1 MTTRDRVTVGIPRM
15 HREPNERRD
24 FLPPLVG
31 LLAANGAEV
40 HVESGAGSG
49 MGYSDLD
56 YSTLSPDVVISDE
69 DDCYRQDIVIVLR
82 APEGKYDRLRRGSTL
97 VSMLH
102 FATRP
107 ARVRMLRDMGID
119 AISLD
124 LIRDDDGRRLVENLR
139 SVAWNGIS
147 SAFAALERTWPE
159 LAGPRHSTVKVLIM
173 GAGRVG
179 RHAVEFA
186 TKYGDDARNESFTRA
201 GLPGVEVVTAG
212 RNLTGDPE
220 YLKARLL
227 LTDLLVDATAR
238 RDPSRPLIPNAWLAL
253 LPAHAVICDLSV
265 DPYLLDAE
273 PPVVRGV
280 EGIPQGDLDQWE
292 FGPDDPA
299 WAGLPTGIPTAERRT
314 VVSCYSWP
322 GVRPEPCMHVYGSQL
337 APLLETLVTAGGLD
351 GIDPTG
357 KIPRAGPVARQPARL
372 VHLGRGGGTRE
383 HPRGGRRSATA
394 PTKRNSDRTSTRPDP
409 AKPRQPGAATV
420 NSGAPRAATSTSM
433 PRPGPSG
440 TGPVPRWERGW

>member
-1 MTTRDRVTVGIPRM
+1 MPNGSRVTVGFPRM

-24 FLPPLVG
+24 FLPPLIG

-40 HVESGAGSG
+40 HVESGIGSA
-49 MGYSDLD
+49 MGYTDLD
-56 YSTLSPDVVISDE
+56 YSMLGPSVVVVDE
-69 DDCYRQDIVIVLR
+69 DDAYRQEIVVVLR
-82 APEGKYDRLRRGSTL
+82 APDGKYDRLRRGSTL

-107 ARVRMLRDMGID
+107 ARVRMLGDLGID
-119 AISLD
+119 AVSLD

-186 TKYGDDARNESFTRA
+186 TKYGDDARNEGYTRA

-212 RNLTGDPE
+212 RNLTSDAE
-220 YLKARLL
+220 YLKSRLL
-227 LTDLLVDATAR
+227 MTDVLVDATAR

-253 LPAHAVICDLSV
+253 LPKHAVVCDLSV

-273 PPVVRGV
+273 PRVVRGI
-280 EGIPQGDLDQWE
+280 EGIPQGNLDQWE

-299 WAGLPTGIPTAERRT
+299 WDALPPGVPTGERRT

-337 APLLETLVTAGGLD
+337 APLLEGLVTAGGLD
-351 GIDPTG
+351 GIKETG
-357 KIPRAGPVARQPARL
+357 KFHERAL
-372 VHLGRGGGTRE
+372 WRGSL
-383 HPRGGRRSATA
+383 RGWFE
-394 PTKRNSDRTSTRPDP
+394 
-409 AKPRQPGAATV
+409 
-420 NSGAPRAATSTSM
+420 SGEAEAHGSL
-433 PRPGPSG
+433 PGPTDTNGEPESG
-440 TGPVPRWERGW
+440 QD

>member
-1 MTTRDRVTVGIPRM
+1 MAGGRRLTVGFPRM

-31 LLAANGAEV
+31 LLLASGAEV
-40 HVESGAGSG
+40 HVESGIGSA
-49 MGYSDLD
+49 MGYHDTD
-56 YSTLSPDVVISDE
+56 YSALSQDLVVSDEGDCYKQDVV
-69 DDCYRQDIVIVLR
+69 VVLR
-82 APEGKYDRLRRGSTL
+82 APAGKYDRLRKGAVL

-107 ARVRMLRDMGID
+107 ARVRMLADKGID

-124 LIRDDDGRRLVENLR
+124 LIRNDDGRRLVENLR

-147 SAFAALERTWPE
+147 AAFAALERTWPQ
-159 LAGPRHSTVKVLIM
+159 LGGPRHSTVKVLIM

-179 RHAVEFA
+179 THAVEFA
-186 TKYGDDARNESFTRA
+186 TKYGDDARNEAYSRT

-212 RNLTGDPE
+212 RNLTSDPE

-227 LTDLLVDATAR
+227 MTDVLVDATAR
-238 RDPSRPLIPNAWLAL
+238 RDPTQPIIPNAFLAL
-253 LPAHAVICDLSV
+253 LPQHAVICDLAV

-280 EGIPQGDLDQWE
+280 EGIPQGNLDQWE
-292 FGPDDPA
+292 FAPDDPA
-299 WAGLPTGIPTAERRT
+299 WDSLPPEIPTGERRT

-351 GIDPTG
+351 GINPTG
-357 KIPRAGPVARQPARL
+357 KFHERAL
-372 VHLGRGGGTRE
+372 WRG
-383 HPRGGRRSATA
+383 SL
-394 PTKRNSDRTSTRPDP
+394 
-409 AKPRQPGAATV
+409 
-420 NSGAPRAATSTSM
+420 
-433 PRPGPSG
+433 
-440 TGPVPRWERGW
+440 RGWFASGEAAAHGSGEPSAAPAAGDLEPD

>member
-1 MTTRDRVTVGIPRM
+1 MATDTRLTVGIPRM

-24 FLPPLVG
+24 FLPPLIG
-31 LLAANGAEV
+31 LMAANGAEV
-40 HVESGAGSG
+40 HVESGIGSG
-49 MGYSDLD
+49 MGYTDLD
-56 YSTLSPDVVISDE
+56 YSMLSPDVVVSDE
-69 DDCYRQDIVIVLR
+69 DDCYRQDIVLVLR
-82 APEGKYDRLRRGSTL
+82 APEGRYDRLRRGSIL

-107 ARVRMLRDMGID
+107 ARVRMLRDLGID

-124 LIRDDDGRRLVENLR
+124 LIRNDDGRRLVENLR
-139 SVAWNGIS
+139 SVAWNGIA

-186 TKYGDDARNESFTRA
+186 TKYGDDARNETYTRA

-212 RNLTGDPE
+212 RNLTGDAE
-220 YLKARLL
+220 YLKSRLL
-227 LTDLLVDATAR
+227 MSDLLVDATAR
-238 RDPSRPLIPNAWLAL
+238 RDPSQPLVPNPWLAL
-253 LPAHAVICDLSV
+253 LPKHAVICDLSV

-280 EGIPQGDLDQWE
+280 EGIPQGNLDQWE
-292 FGPDDPA
+292 FAPDDPA
-299 WAGLPTGIPTAERRT
+299 WDTLPPGVPTGERRT

-337 APLLETLVTAGGLD
+337 APLLETLVTVGGLD
-351 GIDPTG
+351 GINPTG
-357 KIPRAGPVARQPARL
+357 KFHERAL
-372 VHLGRGGGTRE
+372 WRG
-383 HPRGGRRSATA
+383 SL
-394 PTKRNSDRTSTRPDP
+394 
-409 AKPRQPGAATV
+409 
-420 NSGAPRAATSTSM
+420 
-433 PRPGPSG
+433 
-440 TGPVPRWERGW
+440 RGWFESGEAVTHGSISVPVDADGDPEPGST

>member
-1 MTTRDRVTVGIPRM
+1 MSEGHRITVGFPRM
-15 HREPNERRD
+15 HREASERRD
-24 FLPPLVG
+24 FLPPLIG

-40 HVESGAGSG
+40 YVESGIGSD
-49 MGYSDLD
+49 MGYTDVD
-56 YSTLSPDVVISDE
+56 YSMLSPDVHVTDE
-69 DDCYRQDIVIVLR
+69 DGAYRQDIVVVLR
-82 APEGKYDRLRRGSTL
+82 APEGKYDKLRPGQIL

-102 FATRP
+102 FSTRP
-107 ARVRMLRDMGID
+107 ARLRMLEEMGID

-124 LIRDDDGRRLVENLR
+124 LIRNDDGRRLVENLR

-159 LAGPRHSTVKVLIM
+159 LVGPRHSTVKVLIM

-186 TKYGDDARNESFTRA
+186 TKFGDDARNEAMIRA

-227 LTDLLVDATAR
+227 MTDLLVDATAR
-238 RDPSRPLIPNAWLAL
+238 RDPSNPIIPNAWLAL
-253 LPAHAVICDLSV
+253 LPRHAVICDLAV

-273 PPVVRGV
+273 PRIVRAI

-292 FGPDDPA
+292 FAPDDPA
-299 WAGLPTGIPTAERRT
+299 WDRLPPGIPTDERRT

-337 APLLETLVTAGGLD
+337 APLLEALVT
-351 GIDPTG
+351 
-357 KIPRAGPVARQPARL
+357 
-372 VHLGRGGGTRE
+372 RGGMAGIRPDGPFHE
-383 HPRGGRRSATA
+383 RALWRGSLRGWRDPDDATVPSAPAGAWSEPPQPRSA
-394 PTKRNSDRTSTRPDP
+394 PHP
-409 AKPRQPGAATV
+409 AGV
-420 NSGAPRAATSTSM
+420 
-433 PRPGPSG
+433 
-440 TGPVPRWERGW
+440 